1 MVNFTF
7 ETMKIRLITSKN
19 EFYEVGTTIAL
30 TKPSDVVSI
39 WRYNMIQDKTVI
51 NLLEKAMTAE
61 GLRQQAV
68 ASNIANMNTEGY
80 RRVDVNFEKALTKAM
95 SKNENP
101 SGDDVKMEFYETKNS
116 PLNEFGNDVNIDN
129 EVGEMVKNS
138 LKHQTFMSL
147 LRKKYQ
153 QMDNALKIQ

>member
-1 MVNFTF
+1 
-7 ETMKIRLITSKN
+7 
-19 EFYEVGTTIAL
+19 
-30 TKPSDVVSI
+30 
-39 WRYNMIQDKTVI
+39 MIQDKTVV
-51 NLLEKAMTAE
+51 NLLESAMTAE

-68 ASNIANMNTEGY
+68 ASNIANMNTDGY

-101 SGDDVKMEFYETKNS
+101 SGNDVKMEFYETKNS

-129 EVGEMVKNS
+129 EIGEMVKNS